1 MSSSED
7 MKRAIQRA
15 REAFQCGTTL
25 SIDFRKRQLK
35 ALKRMYEENEAAFC
49 SALAQDLK
57 KPKQEA
63 ILLELNLLKDDITY
77 ILSRMDDWIKP
88 EKIAPTIMTM
98 FDQPL
103 VYHDP
108 YGVVL
113 VLGAWNYPVQL
124 ALLPVSGAIAAG
136 NCVIIKPS
144 EVSPATAETIAK
156 LLPKYLDKECYH
168 VICGGIPETTEL
180 LKERF
185 DYIFYTGS
193 TAVGK
198 IVRDA
203 ANKNLTPVTL
213 ELGGKSPVYI
223 DDSVDMEVAVRRI
236 LWGKC
241 INLGQTCIAPDYI
254 LCSKQLQDKFVEVAR
269 RVLEEW
275 YGTNPKASPDLCRV
289 INEKHVDRLSEYLKE
304 GTVAVGGEVDR
315 EQLYIAPTIL
325 TDVSPKSKVMTD
337 EIFGPILPII
347 SVESAYEAISFIN
360 ARDAPLTCYVFST
373 SSKQQQTF
381 AQQVLS
387 GSMCFNDC
395 VVHFSIHDLPF
406 GGIGNSGMGAYH
418 GKASFDSFTHN
429 KACLIR
435 NYNKVAE
442 MIGKMRYPPY
452 SDTNTKRLSM
462 LLKEF
467 NLPSLK
473 ALSYVLVF
481 GLGIASVFIG
491 QELAKGALR
500 KWLSRRLG
508 SAMVKVL
515 FRTIQR

>member
-1 MSSSED
+1 
-7 MKRAIQRA
+7 MKRCLQRA

-35 ALKRMYEENEAAFC
+35 ALRRMYEENEATFC
-49 SALAQDLK
+49 AALASDLK

-63 ILLELNLLKDDITY
+63 ILLEINLLKDDISH
-77 ILSRMDDWIKP
+77 ILARIDDWTKP
-88 EKIAPTIMTM
+88 EKIPATIMTM
-98 FDQPL
+98 FDQP
-103 VYHDP
+103 VIYPDP

-113 VLGAWNYPVQL
+113 VIGAWNYPLQL
-124 ALLPVSGAIAAG
+124 GLLPISGAIAAG

-144 EVSPATAETIAK
+144 EVSPATGEAIAK

-168 VICGGIPETTEL
+168 VICGGVPETTQL

-193 TAVGK
+193 TGVGK
-198 IVRDA
+198 IVREA
-203 ANKNLTPVTL
+203 ANKHLTPTTL

-223 DDSVDMEVAVRRI
+223 DDTVDMEVAVRRI

-241 INLGQTCIAPDYI
+241 INLGQTCIAPDY
-254 LCSKQLQDKFVEVAR
+254 LVCSKQVQEKFIEVAR

-275 YGTNPKASPDLCRV
+275 YGPNPKSSSDLCRIV
-289 INEKHVDRLSEYLKE
+289 AERHFNRIVEYLKE

-347 SVESAYEAISFIN
+347 NVDSAYEAITFIN
-360 ARDAPLTCYVFST
+360 AREKPLVLYIFTESENTQKLLLTYT
-373 SSKQQQTF
+373 SSGGSCVNDTM
-381 AQQVLS
+381 VHLS
-387 GSMCFNDC
+387 
-395 VVHFSIHDLPF
+395 VHDLPF
-406 GGIGNSGMGAYH
+406 GGVGNSGMGAYH
-418 GKASFDSFTHN
+418 GKASFDTFTHR
-429 KACLIR
+429 KSCLIR

-452 SDTNTKRLSM
+452 SEQNTKRLSL

-467 NLPSLK
+467 NMPSFK
-473 ALSYVLVF
+473 VLSYVLAF
-481 GLGIASVFIG
+481 GLGVASVFIG
-491 QELAKGALR
+491 RELAKVAG
-500 KWLSRRLG
+500 G
-508 SAMVKVL
+508 DYDD
-515 FRTIQR
+515 

>member
-1 MSSSED
+1 MSSSEE

-25 SIDFRKRQLK
+25 SVDFRKRQLK
-35 ALKRMYEENEAAFC
+35 ALRRMYEENEAAFC

-88 EKIAPTIMTM
+88 EKISPTMLTM

-113 VLGAWNYPVQL
+113 VMGAWNYPVQL

-193 TAVGK
+193 TTVGK

-223 DDSVDMEVAVRRI
+223 DDSVDLEVAVRRI

-269 RVLEEW
+269 RVVEEW
-275 YGTNPKASPDLCRV
+275 YGTNPKTSPDLCRV
-289 INEKHVDRLSEYLKE
+289 ITEKHVDRLSEYLKE

-325 TDVSPKSKVMTD
+325 TDVSPKSKVMTE
-337 EIFGPILPII
+337 EIFGPILPIVN
-347 SVESAYEAISFIN
+347 VESAYEAISFIN
-360 ARDAPLTCYVFST
+360 ARDAPLTCYVFTT

-381 AQQVLS
+381 VQQVLS
-387 GSMCFNDC
+387 GSMCINDC

-418 GKASFDSFTHN
+418 GKASFETFTHN
-429 KACLIR
+429 KSCLIR

-452 SDTNTKRLSM
+452 SDKNTKRLSM

-467 NLPSLK
+467 SFPNLK

-481 GLGIASVFIG
+481 GLGVASVFIG
-491 QELAKGALR
+491 QELAKTVGHDD
-500 KWLSRRLG
+500 
-508 SAMVKVL
+508 
-515 FRTIQR
+515 

>member
-1 MSSSED
+1 M
-7 MKRAIQRA
+7 QRA

-25 SIDFRKRQLK
+25 SIEFRKRQLK
-35 ALKRMYEENEAAFC
+35 ALRRMYEENEAAFC
-49 SALAQDLK
+49 AALAQDLK

-77 ILSRMDDWIKP
+77 ILARMDDWIKP
-88 EKIAPTIMTM
+88 EKISPTMMTM

-124 ALLPVSGAIAAG
+124 PLLPVSGAIAAG

-168 VICGGIPETTEL
+168 VICGGIPETTDL

-193 TAVGK
+193 TTVGK
-198 IVRDA
+198 IVREA

-213 ELGGKSPVYI
+213 ELGGKSPVYV
-223 DDSVDMEVAVRRI
+223 DESVDMEVAVRRI

-254 LCSKQLQDKFVEVAR
+254 LCSKQVQDKFVEVAR

-275 YGTNPKASPDLCRV
+275 YGANPKASPDLCRV
-289 INEKHVDRLSEYLKE
+289 INEKHVDRLTEYLKE
-304 GTVAVGGEVDR
+304 GTAAVGGEVDK

-325 TDVSPKSKVMTD
+325 TDVSPKSKVMTE

-347 SVESAYEAISFIN
+347 NVESAYEAISFIN
-360 ARDAPLTCYVFST
+360 AREKPLVLYIFSALESTQKLLLSYT
-373 SSKQQQTF
+373 SSGGSCVNDTMIH
-381 AQQVLS
+381 LS
-387 GSMCFNDC
+387 
-395 VVHFSIHDLPF
+395 VHDLPF
-406 GGIGNSGMGAYH
+406 GGVGHSGMGAYH
-418 GKASFDSFTHN
+418 GKASFDTFTHN
-429 KACLIR
+429 KSCLIR

-467 NLPSLK
+467 NFPSLK
-473 ALSYVLVF
+473 VLSYVMVF
-481 GLGIASVFIG
+481 GLGVASVFIG
-491 QELAKGALR
+491 QQLAKTVDGDD
-500 KWLSRRLG
+500 
-508 SAMVKVL
+508 
-515 FRTIQR
+515 